1 MNSIFNDVEIVH
13 RHEEF
18 LEKLLRNELNIPNE
32 FTLEMG
38 KLIRAA
44 REEKELSQTELAEKL
59 SKRQATI
66 SDFENGKIEIG
77 ILTLVHLA
85 IVLGKPI
92 SYFIPEMTFLVS
104 LSDIHNKWEEEALS
118 LYRDLEFQGDPELAR
133 RFMKMLLEYNI
144 EQQDPMWG
152 IPDEE
157 D

>member
-1 MNSIFNDVEIVH
+1 MSNILNNAEIVH

-18 LEKLLRNELNIPNE
+18 LKKLMGNELTVPNE
-32 FTLEMG
+32 FTYEMG
-38 KLIRAA
+38 KLIKAA
-44 REEKELSQTELAEKL
+44 REEKGLSQTELAEKL

-77 ILTLVHLA
+77 ILTLVQIA
-85 IVLGKPI
+85 IVFGKPI
-92 SYFIPEMTFLVS
+92 SYFIPNMTFLVS
-104 LSDIHNKWEEEALS
+104 LSDIHNKWEEEALA
-118 LYRDLEFQGDPELAR
+118 LYRDLEYQGDPELAR

-152 IPDEE
+152 FPEEE